1 MNWEAI
7 GAIGE
12 IVGAAAVVLTL
23 IYLAGQVKTS
33 NRLSRAEAWRAP
45 NSDLNSINSSFG
57 VDPVF
62 RKAMARFYW
71 EQLGRSH
78 FEMDETM
85 VLDMYLI
92 SLTNLYEQLFREV
105 REGILP
111 ESALIDFG
119 AQNVISSV
127 YYQESWPAYKAN
139 FGPSFAEYF
148 ENRFISNTK

>member
-1 MNWEAI
+1 
-7 GAIGE
+7 
-12 IVGAAAVVLTL
+12 
-23 IYLAGQVKTS
+23 
-33 NRLSRAEAWRAP
+33 
-45 NSDLNSINSSFG
+45 
-57 VDPVF
+57 
-62 RKAMARFYW
+62 MARFYW

-111 ESALIDFG
+111 ESALNDFG
-119 AQNVISSV
+119 AQNVLSSV
-127 YYQESWPAYKAN
+127 YYQESWPDYKVN

-148 ENRFISNTK
+148 ENKFISDTN